1 MDRDL
6 KKEFL
11 TYIQVEKGL
20 ARHTLES
27 YERDLTRLQ
36 QWAIGNGKQIA
47 ELTRADLRFH
57 QRQESVAEIAHALAL
72 PEGTV
77 KSHLSRARHRL
88 ARRKEDA

>member
-36 QWAIGNGKQIA
+36 QWASGNGKQVA
-47 ELTRADLRFH
+47 ELTRADLRKW
-57 QRQESVAEIAHALAL
+57 IA
-72 PEGTV
+72 
-77 KSHLSRARHRL
+77 SLSRDGLAPASIARAVSATRGFF
-88 ARRKEDA
+88 